1 MKKHLT
7 LLLGGL
13 LMMTCLTGT
22 VQAGAKDDPDFY
34 KTTNRLIYEDIYKNK
49 KVGLAPKTR
58 EMVTLANLIV
68 NYNEELVK
76 EHTSLALQVG
86 LTPIEIKET
95 MYQAAPYVGVSRVYT
110 ALDKVN
116 EVMKEKGVKLPV
128 VSQTMVTEANRL
140 QKGIDVQTAIFGD
153 VIPKMRAA
161 APENQNALQD
171 YLSGY
176 CFGDTY
182 TRTGLNIKAREL
194 ITFTVIAALGG
205 CEGQLKS
212 HTAANLR
219 EGASADDLIDTLVV
233 CMPYNGFPRTLNALA
248 CVNEVAK

>member
-1 MKKHLT
+1 MN
-7 LLLGGL
+7 
-13 LMMTCLTGT
+13 CLTSTVKAGT
-22 VQAGAKDDPDFY
+22 NEDPDFY
-34 KTTNRLIYEDIYKNK
+34 KTINQLVYEDIYKNK

-95 MYQAAPYVGVSRVYT
+95 MYQAVPYVGVSNVYI

-128 VSQTMVTEANRL
+128 VSQTTVTEANRL

-153 VIPKMRAA
+153 VIHKMRAT
-161 APENQNALQD
+161 APENQKALQD

-182 TRTGLNIKAREL
+182 TRTGLNIRAREL

-205 CEGQLKS
+205 CDGQLKS
-212 HTAANLR
+212 HAAANLR